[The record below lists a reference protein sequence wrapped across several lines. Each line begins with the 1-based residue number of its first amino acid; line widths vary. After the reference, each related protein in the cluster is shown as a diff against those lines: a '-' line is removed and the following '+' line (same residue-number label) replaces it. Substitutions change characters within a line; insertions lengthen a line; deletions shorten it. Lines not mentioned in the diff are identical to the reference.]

1 MWALASLHT
10 PTTTIVGKKSW
21 AGKNHDNYRYFPVH
35 LQVGVFHAMSHGHAT
50 DRSRHPAQRLVSAH
64 AFAAGRFPRAHIA
77 TCTTA
82 RFRRRPLSTCP
93 HCDLCQR
100 TQRLVSAH
108 APHWQ
113 HADRLSSFS
122 HLLSSTSSSMS
133 RVTGYSSSIGRT
145 LGIVG
150 AAFLALWRSARVCV
164 DAQVMFQKTT
174 DVMGAASVFQEETGL
189 PTDSFTISYMA
200 SQQMRL
206 ATYMFMI
213 NYDLS
218 ILFNEDLLVRVDFDS
233 ASHYF
238 DPLGAMGLTPSKLLL
253 DWHM

>member
-1 MWALASLHT
+1 
-10 PTTTIVGKKSW
+10 
-21 AGKNHDNYRYFPVH
+21 
-35 LQVGVFHAMSHGHAT
+35 
-50 DRSRHPAQRLVSAH
+50 
-64 AFAAGRFPRAHIA
+64 
-77 TCTTA
+77 
-82 RFRRRPLSTCP
+82 
-93 HCDLCQR
+93 
-100 TQRLVSAH
+100 
-108 APHWQ
+108 
-113 HADRLSSFS
+113 
-122 HLLSSTSSSMS
+122 
-133 RVTGYSSSIGRT
+133 
-145 LGIVG
+145 
-150 AAFLALWRSARVCV
+150 
-164 DAQVMFQKTT
+164 MFQKTT